1 MRSTILRLSSG
12 AAQGLNVGTPA
23 RGGRSTCVTGDGVEV
38 AYTRFGGRGQP
49 YLLLHGWCCEQS
61 LMAPLARQLGRTDR
75 AVTLDLRGH
84 GRSARPRAALDLEGF
99 VEDIR
104 AVARAA
110 RIRRAVV
117 VGHSMGGRVALAL
130 ASVMPALVRALVLL
144 DTAVSEEPGY
154 VAQRWRQLSERDFK
168 AALRARVAAL
178 CASPT
183 SPWTARTVSAVMTA
197 TPRTTALESLRVADA
212 IDAPSALARFAGPV
226 LYIGASSAREPVQA
240 LRQIR
245 PGLDY
250 AQVVGSGHFVHLDAP
265 GQVDAAM
272 SAFRSLEM
280 GRGRR

>member
-1 MRSTILRLSSG
+1 
-12 AAQGLNVGTPA
+12 
-23 RGGRSTCVTGDGVEV
+23 
-38 AYTRFGGRGQP
+38 
-49 YLLLHGWCCEQS
+49 
-61 LMAPLARQLGRTDR
+61 DR

-168 AALRARVAAL
+168 AALRA
-178 CASPT
+178 
-183 SPWTARTVSAVMTA
+183 
-197 TPRTTALESLRVADA
+197 
-212 IDAPSALARFAGPV
+212 
-226 LYIGASSAREPVQA
+226 
-240 LRQIR
+240 
-245 PGLDY
+245 
-250 AQVVGSGHFVHLDAP
+250 
-265 GQVDAAM
+265 
-272 SAFRSLEM
+272 
-280 GRGRR
+280 